1 MISLALPWLHD
12 ARVAGDM
19 QGEHIMDKE
28 KTARIRSLNDR
39 FRRSGIGGDI
49 FITPGIK
56 ELGYEGMKAVAAKV
70 AGFDQFDHD
79 NDPYGE
85 HEFGA
90 FDQNGHRVFWKIDYY
105 APDLMSGSEDP
116 SDPSVT
122 RRVLTI
128 MLASEY

>member
-1 MISLALPWLHD
+1 
-12 ARVAGDM
+12 
-19 QGEHIMDKE
+19 MDKE
-28 KTARIRSLNDR
+28 KTARIRRLNDR

-56 ELGYEGMKAVAAKV
+56 ELGDEGIQAVAAKV

-79 NDPYGE
+79 NDPHGE
-85 HEFGA
+85 HDFGA
-90 FDQNGHRVFWKIDYY
+90 FEHGGQRIFWKVDCYGLDFTTG
-105 APDLMSGSEDP
+105 AEDP
-116 SDPSVT
+116 SNPDLT